1 MKHTIVVPSEVHH
14 SDGELLQADVA
25 HPDGEVLNDSIVD
38 KLAEMRASERPV
50 TQRIGN
56 VLTEFLKKRLLRF
69 TLADWVT
76 ETGKSKTLSKNDIL
90 TAISLGL
97 IARDTTTRLVNSIVY
112 KFESQFIESVQWE
125 EISKH
130 NYQILDV
137 IVRSFGTRHFS
148 RLEIAQASGIS
159 PENMSYDLKM
169 LKKFSIIDMK
179 RDGSTNYIYSL
190 AVPIEEAISQLQLRG
205 FSPVA
210 LVG

>member
-1 MKHTIVVPSEVHH
+1 MPSEAHH

-25 HPDGEVLNDSIVD
+25 LPDGEVLNDTIVA
-38 KLAEMRASERPV
+38 KLAEMRVSERPI
-50 TQRIGN
+50 TQRIGT
-56 VLTEFLKKRLLRF
+56 VLTEFLRKGLQRF
-69 TLADWVT
+69 TITDWIT
-76 ETGKSKTLSKNDIL
+76 ETGKSKTLAKNDIQ

-97 IARDTTTRLVNSIVY
+97 IARDTTARLVNSIVY

-148 RLEIAQASGIS
+148 RQEIAQASGIS

-169 LKKFSIIDMK
+169 LKMFSVIEMK

-190 AVPIEEAISQLQLRG
+190 AVPIEEAISQLQARG